1 MELFETDPQSPPLTS
16 PTIRLALRSVTLLCC
31 LALTTGCKTEPPN
44 TFTFTA
50 ELPPGFAY
58 EALAEYEPINSSETC
73 RAIDLRKTANR
84 FNRNWR
90 EKYEPVSEI
99 VIRKTING
107 CSMVIRRIDLD
118 IRAAY
123 GKDWSDISADSA
135 AVVIRSELDDRY
147 KGTFNDQG
155 LSTFYGQCQWLFRTS
170 GKPRILRKILD
181 CKETDGQGTPQ
192 PGRPFAAYTHDQL
205 PGQTVRMKI
214 KVAREEQPYFRDTWV
229 NFPNGW
235 KRCLGDNFEDQYA
248 FCYGNYTDFST
259 FTMPDGRVCT
269 IYPSCT
275 E

>member
-1 MELFETDPQSPPLTS
+1 MKIPLKS
-16 PTIRLALRSVTLLCC
+16 LGLIGCFAALG
-31 LALTTGCKTEPPN
+31 GCRTEPPN
-44 TFTFTA
+44 TFKFTA

-73 RAIDLRKTANR
+73 KAIDLRKTANR

-107 CSMVIRRIDLD
+107 CPMVIRRIDLD

-147 KGTFNDQG
+147 KGTFNERG

-170 GKPRILRKILD
+170 GKPRILRKLLD
-181 CKETDGQGTPQ
+181 CKETDALGTPE
-192 PGRPFAAYTHDQL
+192 PGRPFSAYTHDQL
-205 PGQTVRMKI
+205 PGKTVRMKI
-214 KVAREEQPYFRDTWV
+214 KLAREEQPYIRDTWV
-229 NFPNGW
+229 KFPNGW
-235 KRCLGDNFEDQYA
+235 KRCMGDNFEDQYA

-259 FTMPDGRVCT
+259 FKMPDGRVCT

>member
-1 MELFETDPQSPPLTS
+1 MTSIQKELQSPTLTS
-16 PTIRLALRSVTLLCC
+16 PMIGLALRSATLVVC
-31 LALTTGCKTEPPN
+31 LALIAGCKTQPAN

-107 CSMVIRRIDLD
+107 CPMVIRRIDLD

-123 GKDWSDISADSA
+123 GKDWSDISAESA
-135 AVVIRSELDDRY
+135 AVVIRPELEDRY

-155 LSTFYGQCQWLFRTS
+155 LSVFYGECQWLFRTS
-170 GKPRILRKILD
+170 GKPRILRKLLD
-181 CKETDGQGTPQ
+181 CKETDALGKPE

-205 PGQTVRMKI
+205 PGKTVKMKI
-214 KVAREEQPYFRDTWV
+214 WLVEEERPGWKDTWV
-229 NFPNGW
+229 KVPNGW
-235 KRCLGDNFEDQYA
+235 KRCLGDGYDDQHAY
-248 FCYGNYTDFST
+248 CNGNYTDFST
-259 FTMPDGRVCT
+259 FKMPDGRICS
-269 IYPSCT
+269 IYPACT

>member
-1 MELFETDPQSPPLTS
+1 MTSIQKELQSPTLTS
-16 PTIRLALRSVTLLCC
+16 PTIGLALRSATLVVC
-31 LALTTGCKTEPPN
+31 LALIAGCKTQPAN

-73 RAIDLRKTANR
+73 RAIEIRKTANR

-107 CSMVIRRIDLD
+107 CPMVIRRIDLD

-123 GKDWSDISADSA
+123 GKDWSDISAESA
-135 AVVIRSELDDRY
+135 AVVIRPELEDRY

-155 LSTFYGQCQWLFRTS
+155 LSVFYGECQWLFRTS
-170 GKPRILRKILD
+170 GKPRILRKLLD
-181 CKETDGQGTPQ
+181 CKETDALGKPE

-205 PGQTVRMKI
+205 PGKTVRMKI
-214 KVAREEQPYFRDTWV
+214 TLAAEERPAIKDTWIKV
-229 NFPNGW
+229 PNGW
-235 KRCLGDNFEDQYA
+235 KRCMGDNFEDQYA

-259 FTMPDGRVCT
+259 FTMPDGRQCT
-269 IYPSCT
+269 VYPGCT